1 MLTVNNINVFYGSV
15 QALWDVSFEV
25 KQGEIVTLVGSNGAG
40 KTTSIKTISGLLSPQ
55 SGSITLNGE
64 RLDKAP
70 AHKIVDM
77 GIAQVPEGRRLWA
90 GMSVRDTLELG
101 TYLPRAR
108 ADKAKNIEWVLSL
121 FPRLKERLNQ
131 AADTLSGG
139 EQQKLAI
146 SRALLSKP
154 KLLMLDEPS
163 LGLAPVIVE
172 NVFDVIRQINQQ
184 GMTILLV
191 EQNVNHA
198 LNLSTRAYVL
208 ETGRVVKSGNS
219 VDLMNDPQVK
229 SAYLG
234 L

>member
-121 FPRLKERLNQ
+121 FPRLKDRLSQ
-131 AADTLSGG
+131 AADTMSGG
-139 EQQKLAI
+139 EQQMLAI

>member
-121 FPRLKERLNQ
+121 FPRLKERLSQ
-131 AADTLSGG
+131 AADTMSGG
-139 EQQKLAI
+139 EQQMLAI

-208 ETGRVVKSGNS
+208 ETGHVVKSGNS